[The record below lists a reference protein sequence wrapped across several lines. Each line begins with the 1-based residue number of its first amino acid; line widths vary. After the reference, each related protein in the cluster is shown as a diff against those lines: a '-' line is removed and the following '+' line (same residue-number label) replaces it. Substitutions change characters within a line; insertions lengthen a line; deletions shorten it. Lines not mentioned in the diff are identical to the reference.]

1 MGRISNVGKYLVVNL
16 KINLSAP
23 SEYSGVYDSRIEDIS
38 SDGMFIS
45 VPTNK
50 GSAMPVRPGMKVEGS
65 FISSGGRFLF
75 TTTVKRRAF
84 KNIPLLELEKPTFL
98 EQRELREFFRID
110 ISRRIVVYSLIRDEK
125 SGALVRD
132 KEFEVTCVD
141 ISGGGARL
149 VSENPMD
156 DISDIEADFTG
167 LFPGLNSIFAVVV
180 RYNQNQSGKYDVG
193 IRFTSLRDADRDKIV
208 KFVFKRQIERRALA

>member
-1 MGRISNVGKYLVVNL
+1 MGKISNVGKYLVINL
-16 KINLSAP
+16 KINISAP
-23 SEYSGVYDSRIEDIS
+23 SEYSGVYDSRVEDIS
-38 SDGMFIS
+38 SDGVFIS

-65 FISSGGRFLF
+65 FMSAGGRFLF
-75 TTTVKRRAF
+75 TTTVRRRVF
-84 KNIPLLELEKPTFL
+84 KNIPMLELEKPAFL

-110 ISRRIVVYSLIRDEK
+110 ISRRIVVYSLVKDER
-125 SGALVRD
+125 SGSLARN
-132 KEFEVTCVD
+132 EQFEVTCVD
-141 ISGGGARL
+141 ISAGGARL
-149 VSENPMD
+149 ISDKPMD
-156 DISDIEADFTG
+156 NVSDVEADFTG

-180 RYNQNQSGKYDVG
+180 RYNQNQNGKYDIG